1 MKRQPTIEIPPM
13 PHIGKLFR
21 DYVEENRIYQSV
33 LAKILG
39 KTQSVL
45 LRYRFRKSLQCYLL
59 WELSVGLKHN
69 FFMDVA
75 SQLPDTYSTSAPDV
89 TLPYK
94 ERIAALEKELE
105 TVTRERDLLKE
116 VIVQKG

>member
-21 DYVEENRIYQSV
+21 EYVKENRIYQSA
-33 LAKILG
+33 LARVLG

-45 LRYRFRKSLQCYLL
+45 LRYRYRESLQCYLL

-75 SQLPDTYSTSAPDV
+75 AQLPDTYSTNAPDP
-89 TLPYK
+89 TLELK
-94 ERIAALEKELE
+94 AQLAAVQKELK

-116 VIVQKG
+116 VMVQKG